1 MIGIDAVVGHK
12 EPPPGGL
19 VRVLVGLLD
28 GLDEGLFDGFLVGI
42 VVGTLDGRT
51 ELGLVDGRNVEGRP
65 DGAVNFTEGAELVGF
80 TVDTMVGFEVG
91 ASVEGAEVVDIILT
105 GTTML
110 TLAVA
115 LGLPLSDFLMVGAW
129 DGSAVL

>member
-1 MIGIDAVVGHK
+1 M
-12 EPPPGGL
+12 
-19 VRVLVGLLD
+19 LVGLLD
-28 GLDEGLFDGFLVGI
+28 GLDEGFFDGFLVGI
-42 VVGTLDGRT
+42 VVGNLDGRT

-65 DGAVNFTEGAELVGF
+65 DGVVNFTEGAELVGF

-105 GTTML
+105 GTT
-110 TLAVA
+110 LAVA
-115 LGLPLSDFLMVGAW
+115 LGLPLSDFLMVGTAW